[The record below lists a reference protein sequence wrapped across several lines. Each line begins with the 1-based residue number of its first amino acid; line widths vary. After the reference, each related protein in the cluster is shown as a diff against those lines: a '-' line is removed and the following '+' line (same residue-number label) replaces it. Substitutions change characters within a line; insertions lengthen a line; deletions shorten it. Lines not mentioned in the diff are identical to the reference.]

1 MLNAF
6 GTVPRSAF
14 FGKSS
19 GRVDVNSFGVCWN
32 SPVAMSASST
42 CEAHGGLR
50 WQRPPGASRS
60 LHPHRAVTAERRP
73 VMLVVSAAAVWAW
86 ATVEW
91 PRSWGGVRVRRGR
104 GPGGPCRPQF
114 LRHGHLRDSCG
125 QKVWGAMCAERPRLW
140 GQGVGG
146 PGPGVPPWGVSLSAG
161 STADVA
167 LGYLSG
173 ESCRGPLGS
182 RPPWST
188 PMGPMGRP
196 SSKLQG
202 SVTVVEPAGVLSRTG
217 D

>member
-73 VMLVVSAAAVWAW
+73 AMLVVSAAAVWAW
-86 ATVEW
+86 ATVER
-91 PRSWGGVRVRRGR
+91 PRSWGGVRVRTEGPWSRGGRVGRSSRGTGTCGTAVDRRSGARCVQSGRDSGVREWEALVLGFLPGASPSLQGPQRTWLWATSVAKAAGVLWGAGHR
-104 GPGGPCRPQF
+104 GPHPWALRVVRPQ
-114 LRHGHLRDSCG
+114 
-125 QKVWGAMCAERPRLW
+125 
-140 GQGVGG
+140 
-146 PGPGVPPWGVSLSAG
+146 
-161 STADVA
+161 
-167 LGYLSG
+167 
-173 ESCRGPLGS
+173 SCRGL
-182 RPPWST
+182 
-188 PMGPMGRP
+188 
-196 SSKLQG
+196 
-202 SVTVVEPAGVLSRTG
+202 
-217 D
+217 